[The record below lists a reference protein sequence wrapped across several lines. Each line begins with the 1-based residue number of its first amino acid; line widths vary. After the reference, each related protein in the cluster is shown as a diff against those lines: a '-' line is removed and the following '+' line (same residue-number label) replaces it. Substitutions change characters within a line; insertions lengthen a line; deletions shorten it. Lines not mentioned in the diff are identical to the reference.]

1 VILNFIFSSGS
12 RRGGKNL
19 KAKTIESALA
29 RMSNMFMGTLTVKGP
44 KASTA
49 LGDIKSVLNICTAFP
64 TIKPDL
70 SQKQDKLFY
79 FDQTYF

>member
-1 VILNFIFSSGS
+1 MILNFIFSSGS

-49 LGDIKSVLNICTAFP
+49 LGDIKSV
-64 TIKPDL
+64 
-70 SQKQDKLFY
+70 
-79 FDQTYF
+79 